1 MKKLNFILSTLIILT
16 LTFFFV
22 FDRYDVAY
30 LLNPSY
36 YGWQEQYGSSLGQH
50 LAGWYSFF
58 YDDWYFPLTITKGIN
73 HPNFNSIIL
82 SDSIPLLAVLSKAIK
97 PILSEKFHYFGI
109 WQIISIFLL
118 FHSCYLLCYKRINS
132 NPIIC
137 TFFCILCIS
146 SYLLFSR
153 NSNYSTICHFLV
165 YYALYFYLE
174 LKDGID
180 KKKIIFSTILLLSSL
195 LIMFYFY
202 AMVFVLLLCGYLQG
216 FSNGNYTIKYKLS
229 VLFYFFSIIL
239 LTGFVFGFFYNLSGL
254 NYIRITSTGMPIL
267 SLFFISNELNF
278 NTLLGNNLNV
288 MGDSNQYESLNYLGL
303 GIIIL
308 IFISIKKIN
317 FILIKNNKYLF
328 TFFTLIFIYS
338 LGSKIY
344 FLDNLI
350 FSYDHTKIPFLEFVA
365 GKLAVVGRLFIFNYT
380 ILTFVFFKFLIGS
393 KNHYSVLVAFFLVI
407 LQFFDVYYLNFSEG
421 RFESNIDTLLNEK
434 KMMKYNQEYSEN
446 YKNYQNLLNEID
458 ANIIYVIPPYNC
470 KGSKDGSIFY
480 AKIIREKKLTNNIWF
495 GRDNHPC
502 TKKIIEAEN
511 AIKNKKDIEFIFIDH
526 LLNEERF
533 NSLLDAK
540 SKFLNCRDIDY
551 LEDIDHCK

>member
-1 MKKLNFILSTLIILT
+1 MLKQQHEENIL
-16 LTFFFV
+16 
-22 FDRYDVAY
+22 FD
-30 LLNPSY
+30 
-36 YGWQEQYGSSLGQH
+36 G
-50 LAGWYSFF
+50 
-58 YDDWYFPLTITKGIN
+58 DD
-73 HPNFNSIIL
+73 
-82 SDSIPLLAVLSKAIK
+82 
-97 PILSEKFHYFGI
+97 
-109 WQIISIFLL
+109 
-118 FHSCYLLCYKRINS
+118 
-132 NPIIC
+132 
-137 TFFCILCIS
+137 
-146 SYLLFSR
+146 
-153 NSNYSTICHFLV
+153 
-165 YYALYFYLE
+165 
-174 LKDGID
+174 
-180 KKKIIFSTILLLSSL
+180 
-195 LIMFYFY
+195 
-202 AMVFVLLLCGYLQG
+202 
-216 FSNGNYTIKYKLS
+216 
-229 VLFYFFSIIL
+229 
-239 LTGFVFGFFYNLSGL
+239 
-254 NYIRITSTGMPIL
+254 
-267 SLFFISNELNF
+267 F

-328 TFFTLIFIYS
+328 AFFTLIFIYS

-365 GKLAVVGRLFIFNYT
+365 GKLAVVGRLFIFNYI

-421 RFESNIDTLLNEK
+421 RFKSNIDNLLNEK

-446 YKNYQNLLNEID
+446 YKNYQKLLNEID

-511 AIKNKKDIEFIFIDH
+511 AIKNKKNIEFIFIDH